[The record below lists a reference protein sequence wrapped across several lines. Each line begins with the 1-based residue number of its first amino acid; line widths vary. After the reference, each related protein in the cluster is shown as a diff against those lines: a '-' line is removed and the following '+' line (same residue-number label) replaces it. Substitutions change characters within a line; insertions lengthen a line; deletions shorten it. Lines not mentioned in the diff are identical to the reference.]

1 MGVHDWWAGPVCASP
16 DLVDTPIGENN
27 CKWLRTNPH
36 ESPKAHASCIEHLTK
51 ALPKPIIDGVSVP
64 PQVQDDDP
72 IRALLPVTMTLI
84 VLLVVG
90 VIYPV
95 VVALA
100 LFLAMFAATLFAAY
114 LLVRMVQK
122 FVRENSEPGGIL
134 HSWRPSLRSGLGTAL
149 GVLIRWA
156 PFGFL
161 SLLVFGANG
170 LIVKWM
176 AQFLEIGIE
185 SARGTVGDMATET
198 AGLGEGWHSWFL
210 PQSFEDLLKSTTS
223 GLNSI
228 RDLLANLLV
237 LIGYLLVVE
246 GFVSW
251 IFLIWLTTRS
261 VLYFLARTVLAE
273 HSARE
278 GAEASPIEVRFNME
292 FMR

>member
-1 MGVHDWWAGPVCASP
+1 MP
-16 DLVDTPIGENN
+16 
-27 CKWLRTNPH
+27 
-36 ESPKAHASCIEHLTK
+36 
-51 ALPKPIIDGVSVP
+51 VP
-64 PQVQDDDP
+64 PQLQDDP
-72 IRALLPVTMTLI
+72 IRALLPVTMSLI

-90 VIYPV
+90 AIYPV

-100 LFLAMFAATLFAAY
+100 LFLAMFAATLFAVY

-122 FVRENSEPGGIL
+122 FIRENSEPGGIL

-170 LIVKWM
+170 LIVEWM
-176 AQFLEIGIE
+176 ARLLEIGIE
-185 SARGTVGDMATET
+185 SARGTVGEMATET
-198 AGLGEGWHSWFL
+198 AGLGEGWLSWFL
-210 PQSFEDLLKSTTS
+210 PKDLLKSTTS

-228 RDLLANLLV
+228 GDFLANLLV

>member
-1 MGVHDWWAGPVCASP
+1 MISMGVPSKV
-16 DLVDTPIGENN
+16 
-27 CKWLRTNPH
+27 
-36 ESPKAHASCIEHLTK
+36 HAE
-51 ALPKPIIDGVSVP
+51 
-64 PQVQDDDP
+64 DDRF
-72 IRALLPVTMTLI
+72 RAFLPVAMALS

-90 VIYPV
+90 AIYPV

-114 LLVRMVQK
+114 FLVWMVQK

-134 HSWRPSLRSGLGTAL
+134 HSWRPSLGSGLGTAL

-161 SLLVFGANG
+161 SLVVFGANG
-170 LIVKWM
+170 LIVEGM
-176 AQFLEIGIE
+176 AWLVEIGIE
-185 SARGTVGDMATET
+185 EARGTVGDMATET
-198 AGLGEGWHSWFL
+198 EGLGKGWYSLFL
-210 PQSFEDLLKSTTS
+210 PQFVEEAVKSTTS

-228 RDLLANLLV
+228 ADLLANLLE
-237 LIGYLLVVE
+237 LIRFLFVVE
-246 GFVSW
+246 GFVAW

-261 VLYFLARTVLAE
+261 ALYFLARTVLAE

>member
-1 MGVHDWWAGPVCASP
+1 MP
-16 DLVDTPIGENN
+16 
-27 CKWLRTNPH
+27 
-36 ESPKAHASCIEHLTK
+36 
-51 ALPKPIIDGVSVP
+51 VP
-64 PQVQDDDP
+64 PQVQDDP
-72 IRALLPVTMTLI
+72 IRALLPVTMSLI

-90 VIYPV
+90 AIYPV

-100 LFLAMFAATLFAAY
+100 LLLAMFAATLFAAY

-122 FVRENSEPGGIL
+122 FIRENSEPGGIL
-134 HSWRPSLRSGLGTAL
+134 HSWRPSVRSGLGTAL

-170 LIVKWM
+170 LIVEWL
-176 AQFLEIGIE
+176 ARLLEIGIE

-198 AGLGEGWHSWFL
+198 EGWSCWLL
-210 PQSFEDLLKSTTS
+210 PDFVNEAVKSTTP
-223 GLNSI
+223 GLKSI
-228 RDLLANLLV
+228 GDLLANLLE
-237 LIGYLLVVE
+237 LIRFLLVVE